1 MIWASRFAL
10 PSVALASGYPLH
22 HPLRLRRGRGQ
33 APPLRVVPLLS
44 LSQSGGFAAAYRF
57 ASLTFCI
64 KYARIKYL
72 ILATRARS
80 AIPAPKARKRLAQ
93 MKPAYEK

>member
-10 PSVALASGYPLH
+10 ISFALASGYPLH
-22 HPLRLRRGRGQ
+22 HLRASPQ
-33 APPLRVVPLLS
+33 AACASVVPLLS